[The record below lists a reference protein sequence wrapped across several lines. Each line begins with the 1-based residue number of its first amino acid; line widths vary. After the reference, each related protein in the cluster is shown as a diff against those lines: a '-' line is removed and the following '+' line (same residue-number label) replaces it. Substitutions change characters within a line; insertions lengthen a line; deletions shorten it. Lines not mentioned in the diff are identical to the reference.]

1 MANEAQR
8 AWAAHEE
15 RDEREMDS
23 RVQAVRVADLEA
35 RNARLSRLLAKA
47 AAMAG
52 EVALA
57 AEGQGKAD
65 AAEAARAIE
74 ASLRRDAADAGLLL
88 G

>member
-15 RDEREMDS
+15 RDEREADS
-23 RVQAVRVADLEA
+23 RVQAVRIADLEA
-35 RNARLSRLLAKA
+35 CNARLSRLLAKA

-52 EVALA
+52 EVALV

-65 AAEAARAIE
+65 AAQAARAIE